1 MSHKKN
7 PLRIFGI
14 ILAIVALVSLIYM
27 YLCMSY
33 TYIMHTN
40 ILLPIIEWQN
50 IVDPAII
57 TPDLTKPNIME
68 HEAIYMIG
76 NVGLN
81 IAMFLVV
88 TQIIAMVL
96 GLIKPMY
103 NFFLKRKHPMYD
115 PDKAVEY

>member
-14 ILAIVALVSLIYM
+14 ILAIVALFSLIYV

-68 HEAIYMIG
+68 HETIYMIG

-81 IAMFLVV
+81 IAMFLIV

>member
-14 ILAIVALVSLIYM
+14 ILAIVALVSLIYV

-57 TPDLTKPNIME
+57 TPDLTKSNIME
-68 HEAIYMIG
+68 HETIYMIG

-81 IAMFLVV
+81 IAMFLIV

>member
-14 ILAIVALVSLIYM
+14 ILAIVALVSLIYV

-40 ILLPIIEWQN
+40 ILLPIIEWQT
-50 IVDPAII
+50 IIDPAII
-57 TPDLTKPNIME
+57 TPDLTKSNIMD
-68 HEAIYMIG
+68 HEVIATIG
-76 NVGLN
+76 KVGLN
-81 IAMFLVV
+81 IAMFLVL

-96 GLIKPMY
+96 GLIKPMCSY
-103 NFFLKRKHPMYD
+103 FSKRKHPMYD
-115 PDKAVEY
+115 PDKAVDY

>member
-1 MSHKKN
+1 MSNKKN
-7 PLRIFGI
+7 PFRIFGI
-14 ILAIVALVSLIYM
+14 ILAIVALVSLIYA

-57 TPDLTKPNIME
+57 TPDLTKTNIME
-68 HEAIYMIG
+68 NETIYMIR

-81 IAMFLVV
+81 IAMFLVA

-115 PDKAVEY
+115 SDKAVEY